1 MLRKLINIFSLTVV
15 LLSVSSQAYGR
26 QLKARIDSSQITMGY
41 QTAIRFDI
49 VNAKDAPSEI
59 MVDKASM
66 PPEIEIVDW
75 VYGDTTDLGNNQV
88 EMPRA
93 LIVQA
98 FDSGVYTIPPFFMV
112 SGGDTLRSQAF
123 SLKVNPVD
131 VSKLTDVHPIAA
143 AMDYE
148 TKWYDFLP
156 DWITDYWLWI
166 LCAVVLIAAGVCAY
180 LILTKKVDVPL
191 VPKKKPLPPYQLAMQ
206 RLEHLRGENLW
217 QNGQEKEYYTRL
229 TDILRDYLQGR
240 FGINAMEMTSQQIT
254 RILSQN
260 EATRMPNKRMKQ
272 ILEIADFVK
281 FAKVRPLPDD
291 NARAL
296 AEAVNFVEETR
307 PVEQPENPDG
317 APVTTSSNNS
327 EPKREK

>member
-1 MLRKLINIFSLTVV
+1 MLRKLINIFFLTVA

-88 EMPRA
+88 EMTRA

-180 LILTKKVDVPL
+180 LILISWQCSVWSISVARISGRTARKKNIIPG
-191 VPKKKPLPPYQLAMQ
+191 LP
-206 RLEHLRGENLW
+206 
-217 QNGQEKEYYTRL
+217 
-229 TDILRDYLQGR
+229 
-240 FGINAMEMTSQQIT
+240 
-254 RILSQN
+254 
-260 EATRMPNKRMKQ
+260 
-272 ILEIADFVK
+272 
-281 FAKVRPLPDD
+281 
-291 NARAL
+291 
-296 AEAVNFVEETR
+296 
-307 PVEQPENPDG
+307 
-317 APVTTSSNNS
+317 TSSAIICKAAS
-327 EPKREK
+327 ASTPWR

>member
-1 MLRKLINIFSLTVV
+1 MCIRD
-15 LLSVSSQAYGR
+15 R
-26 QLKARIDSSQITMGY
+26 LKARIDSSQITMGY

-88 EMPRA
+88 EMTRA

-180 LILTKKVDVPL
+180 LILTKKVDVL
-191 VPKKKPLPPYQLAMQ
+191 SLI
-206 RLEHLRGENLW
+206 H
-217 QNGQEKEYYTRL
+217 
-229 TDILRDYLQGR
+229 I
-240 FGINAMEMTSQQIT
+240 FGS
-254 RILSQN
+254 
-260 EATRMPNKRMKQ
+260 
-272 ILEIADFVK
+272 F
-281 FAKVRPLPDD
+281 FAV
-291 NARAL
+291 
-296 AEAVNFVEETR
+296 
-307 PVEQPENPDG
+307 G
-317 APVTTSSNNS
+317 
-327 EPKREK
+327 

>member
-1 MLRKLINIFSLTVV
+1 MLRKLINIFFLTVA

-88 EMPRA
+88 EMTRA

-123 SLKVNPVD
+123 
-131 VSKLTDVHPIAA
+131 H
-143 AMDYE
+143 
-148 TKWYDFLP
+148 
-156 DWITDYWLWI
+156 
-166 LCAVVLIAAGVCAY
+166 
-180 LILTKKVDVPL
+180 
-191 VPKKKPLPPYQLAMQ
+191 
-206 RLEHLRGENLW
+206 
-217 QNGQEKEYYTRL
+217 
-229 TDILRDYLQGR
+229 
-240 FGINAMEMTSQQIT
+240 
-254 RILSQN
+254 
-260 EATRMPNKRMKQ
+260 
-272 ILEIADFVK
+272 
-281 FAKVRPLPDD
+281 
-291 NARAL
+291 
-296 AEAVNFVEETR
+296 
-307 PVEQPENPDG
+307 
-317 APVTTSSNNS
+317 
-327 EPKREK
+327 